1 MGAAQ
6 RAMGQRNVYYEPSLS
21 SVRCTVAA
29 ASHFTSFVQCVKR
42 SAHLV
47 KFCALRY
54 GCWCNALFC
63 SGVEDIVRQRPDLM
77 DWQTLA
83 DGITPLQLA
92 GIKNR
97 LFIVQYLALSVSF
110 MLPAVYCTVCVY
122 VLA

>member
-6 RAMGQRNVYYEPSLS
+6 SATGQCNVYCEPSLS

-42 SAHLV
+42 SAYLV

-110 MLPAVYCTVCVY
+110 CSLWCIIQYVYTF
-122 VLA
+122 